1 MLRIKNYSMEYKKG
15 KRVID
20 NLTLSVREGD
30 IYAFVGRNG
39 AGKTTTIKSIVGINH
54 ITEGD
59 ILLNDVSIL
68 KDPLKY
74 KEMISYVPDNPILYE
89 HLTGI
94 QYLNF
99 IADLFDLTYEQR
111 EKKIEEYAKKFELYN
126 DLGNLISSYS
136 HGMKQKLVLIG
147 SFMHDPL
154 LYVLDEPFV
163 GLDPKASFTLKEEL
177 KKKAKEGKII
187 FFSTHVLDVAEKLCN
202 RIAII
207 KEGKLIVDGDMDRI
221 IKDKS
226 LEEVFMELVVEDE

>member
-1 MLRIKNYSMEYKKG
+1 MLNIKNYSMEYIKG
-15 KRVID
+15 KKVID

-54 ITEGD
+54 ITSGE
-59 ILLNDVSIL
+59 ILLDKVSIEKNPIL
-68 KDPLKY
+68 FKS
-74 KEMISYVPDNPILYE
+74 MIAYIPDNPILYD

-99 IADLFDLTYEQR
+99 IADIYDMTYAAR
-111 EKKIEEYAKKFELYN
+111 DKNIKLYAEKFELLD

-136 HGMKQKLVLIG
+136 HGMKQKLMLIAA
-147 SFMHDPL
+147 FMHDPK
-154 LYVLDEPFV
+154 LYILDEPFV
-163 GLDPKASFTLKEEL
+163 GLDPKAAFTLKELVKE
-177 KKKAKEGKII
+177 KAKEGKMI

-207 KEGKLIVDGDMDRI
+207 RDGKLIVDGEMDRI
-221 IKDKS
+221 IKDKT
-226 LEEVFMELVVEDE
+226 LEEVFMELVVDE

>member
-20 NLTLSVREGD
+20 DLTLSVREGD

-99 IADLFDLTYEQR
+99 IADLFDLTYAQR

>member
-1 MLRIKNYSMEYKKG
+1 MLQIKNYSLEYIEG

-20 NLTLSVREGD
+20 KLNLSVKEGD

-39 AGKTTTIKSIVGINH
+39 VGKTTTIKSIVGINH

-59 ILLNDVSIL
+59 ILLDKKSIL
-68 KDPLKY
+68 KNPIEY
-74 KEMISYVPDNPILYE
+74 KSQLAYVPDQPILYE

-99 IADLFDLTYEQR
+99 VADIYDLTYKKR
-111 EKKIEEYAKKFELYN
+111 EEKIKYYAKLFELYDDLN
-126 DLGNLISSYS
+126 DLISSYS
-136 HGMKQKLVLIG
+136 HGMKQKLVLIAA
-147 SFMHDPL
+147 FMHDPK

-163 GLDPKASFTLKEEL
+163 GLDPKASYTLKEEL
-177 KKKAKEGKII
+177 RKKAKEGKII

-207 KEGKLIVDGDMDRI
+207 KDGKLLVDGDMERI

-226 LEEVFMELVVEDE
+226 LEETFMELVVDE

>member
-1 MLRIKNYSMEYKKG
+1 MLRIKNYSLEYVKN

-20 NLTLSVREGD
+20 NLTLSVKEGD

-39 AGKTTTIKSIVGINH
+39 AGKTTTLKSIVGINH

-59 ILLNDVSIL
+59 IVLNDVSIL
-68 KDPLKY
+68 KDPVKY
-74 KEMISYVPDNPILYE
+74 KSMIAYVPDNPILYE

-99 IADLFDLTYEQR
+99 IADIFDMTYRKR
-111 EKKIEEYAKKFELYN
+111 EEMIKEYAKKFELYD

-136 HGMKQKLVLIG
+136 HGMKQKLMLIAA
-147 SFMHDPL
+147 FMHDPK
-154 LYVLDEPFV
+154 LYILDEPFV
-163 GLDPKASFTLKEEL
+163 GLDPKAAFTLKELVRE
-177 KKKAKEGKII
+177 KAKEGKMI

-207 KEGKLIVDGDMDRI
+207 RDGKLIVDGDMDRI

-226 LEEVFMELVVEDE
+226 LEEVFMELVVDE

>member
-1 MLRIKNYSMEYKKG
+1 MLEIKNYSMEYFKG
-15 KRVID
+15 KKVID
-20 NLTLSVREGD
+20 GLDLTVKDGD

-39 AGKTTTIKSIVGINH
+39 AGKTTTLKSIVGINH

-59 ILLNDVSIL
+59 IVLNDVSIL
-68 KDPLKY
+68 KDPVKY
-74 KEMISYVPDNPILYE
+74 KSMIAYVPDNPILYE

-99 IADLFDLTYEQR
+99 IADIFDMTYRKR
-111 EKKIEEYAKKFELYN
+111 EEMIKEYAKKFELYD

-136 HGMKQKLVLIG
+136 HGMKQKLMLIAA
-147 SFMHDPL
+147 FMHDPK
-154 LYVLDEPFV
+154 LYILDEPFV
-163 GLDPKASFTLKEEL
+163 GLDPKAPFTLKELVRE
-177 KKKAKEGKII
+177 KAKEGKMI

-207 KEGKLIVDGDMDRI
+207 RDGKLIVDGDMDRI

-226 LEEVFMELVVEDE
+226 LEEVFMELVVDE